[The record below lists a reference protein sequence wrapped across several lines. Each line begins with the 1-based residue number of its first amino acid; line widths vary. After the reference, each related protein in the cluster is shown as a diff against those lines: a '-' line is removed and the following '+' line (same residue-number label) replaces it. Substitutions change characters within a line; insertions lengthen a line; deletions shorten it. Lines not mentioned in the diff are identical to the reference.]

1 METSA
6 KQATNV
12 ELAFLTMA
20 AEIKN
25 RIGPQ
30 DGQGPGGVA
39 DGAGNLKIDPKSSSD
54 TSGGS
59 GGCC

>member
-1 METSA
+1 
-6 KQATNV
+6 
-12 ELAFLTMA
+12 MA

-30 DGQGPGGVA
+30 DGQGPGGVT

-54 TSGGS
+54 TSGVS

>member
-1 METSA
+1 
-6 KQATNV
+6 
-12 ELAFLTMA
+12 MA

-30 DGQGPGGVA
+30 DGQGGPGGAA
-39 DGAGNLKIDPKSSSD
+39 DGVKKVTIDSNSSSD
-54 TSGGS
+54 ASGS